1 MKKFALIIALTFSVP
16 PIFSQQEKEVQAFLE
31 HLYGK
36 VANISNTT
44 GGDYE
49 LLVEKYCSHKFLDF
63 YKETRRWEDKTGEC
77 ILHFGGG
84 AYDLFIG
91 CQDYF
96 DSIKFNI
103 GNVHKIAEEQRYS
116 AVVTAHFFCKEYEEN
131 EWKTERTVS
140 VIEENGKWC
149 ISDFQSLGEESDL
162 EFMKKELPL
171 IVGEE
176 IKVDTAMIAH
186 RLEKIYKEV
195 ASIAASDN
203 HNTDVLK
210 KYLSQQ
216 FLKLYNEV
224 DYWQIKLREMIIGV
238 DCWIR
243 LQDWYRL
250 EYKIGNIKVISPSKA
265 IADVIVFD
273 INQTPEEEIIST
285 SKIRLDL
292 VFENGNWMVDDFAD
306 YNKVGELYE
315 SDSRLYRKG
324 IDEALE
330 YFQESN

>member
-1 MKKFALIIALTFSVP
+1 MKKFALIIALTFSVL

-31 HLYGK
+31 HLY
-36 VANISNTT
+36 
-44 GGDYE
+44 
-49 LLVEKYCSHKFLDF
+49 
-63 YKETRRWEDKTGEC
+63 
-77 ILHFGGG
+77 
-84 AYDLFIG
+84 
-91 CQDYF
+91 
-96 DSIKFNI
+96 
-103 GNVHKIAEEQRYS
+103 
-116 AVVTAHFFCKEYEEN
+116 
-131 EWKTERTVS
+131 
-140 VIEENGKWC
+140 
-149 ISDFQSLGEESDL
+149 EESDL

-224 DYWQIKLREMIIGV
+224 DYWQYKLREMIIGV

-243 LQDWYRL
+243 RQDWNKL
-250 EYKIGNIKVISPSKA
+250 EYQIGSIKVISPSKA
-265 IADVIVFD
+265 IADVIAID
-273 INQTPEEEIIST
+273 TWATPEGDKKYT
-285 SKIRLDL
+285 FKIRLDL
-292 VFENGNWMVDDFAD
+292 VLENDNWMIDDFTD

>member
-1 MKKFALIIALTFSVP
+1 MKKFALIIALTFTVL

-243 LQDWYRL
+243 LQDWHKL
-250 EYKIGNIKVISPSKA
+250 EYKIGSIKVISPSKA
-265 IADVIVFD
+265 IADVIVLD
-273 INQTPEEEIIST
+273 INQTPEEKIIST

>member
-1 MKKFALIIALTFSVP
+1 MKKFALIIALTFSVL
-16 PIFSQQEKEVQAFLE
+16 PIFSQQEKEAQAFQE
-31 HLYGK
+31 HLYG
-36 VANISNTT
+36 
-44 GGDYE
+44 
-49 LLVEKYCSHKFLDF
+49 
-63 YKETRRWEDKTGEC
+63 
-77 ILHFGGG
+77 
-84 AYDLFIG
+84 
-91 CQDYF
+91 
-96 DSIKFNI
+96 
-103 GNVHKIAEEQRYS
+103 
-116 AVVTAHFFCKEYEEN
+116 
-131 EWKTERTVS
+131 
-140 VIEENGKWC
+140 
-149 ISDFQSLGEESDL
+149 ESDL

-243 LQDWYRL
+243 LQDWHKL
-250 EYKIGNIKVISPSKA
+250 EYKIGSIKVISPSKA
-265 IADVIVFD
+265 IADVIVLD
-273 INQTPEEEIIST
+273 INQTPEEKIIST

-324 IDEALE
+324 IEEALE

>member
-1 MKKFALIIALTFSVP
+1 MKKFALIIALTFSVL
-16 PIFSQQEKEVQAFLE
+16 PIFSQQEKEVQ
-31 HLYGK
+31 
-36 VANISNTT
+36 
-44 GGDYE
+44 
-49 LLVEKYCSHKFLDF
+49 
-63 YKETRRWEDKTGEC
+63 
-77 ILHFGGG
+77 
-84 AYDLFIG
+84 
-91 CQDYF
+91 
-96 DSIKFNI
+96 
-103 GNVHKIAEEQRYS
+103 
-116 AVVTAHFFCKEYEEN
+116 
-131 EWKTERTVS
+131 
-140 VIEENGKWC
+140 
-149 ISDFQSLGEESDL
+149 
-162 EFMKKELPL
+162 
-171 IVGEE
+171 VGEE

-203 HNTDVLK
+203 PNTDVLK
-210 KYLSQQ
+210 KYLSQR

-224 DYWQIKLREMIIGV
+224 DYWQIKLGEMIIGV

-273 INQTPEEEIIST
+273 INQTPEEEEIIST

-292 VFENGNWMVDDFAD
+292 VFENGNWMVDDFTD

>member
-1 MKKFALIIALTFSVP
+1 MKKFALIIALTFTVL

>member
-16 PIFSQQEKEVQAFLE
+16 PIFSQQEKEVQAFQE
-31 HLYGK
+31 HLYG
-36 VANISNTT
+36 
-44 GGDYE
+44 
-49 LLVEKYCSHKFLDF
+49 
-63 YKETRRWEDKTGEC
+63 
-77 ILHFGGG
+77 
-84 AYDLFIG
+84 
-91 CQDYF
+91 
-96 DSIKFNI
+96 
-103 GNVHKIAEEQRYS
+103 
-116 AVVTAHFFCKEYEEN
+116 
-131 EWKTERTVS
+131 
-140 VIEENGKWC
+140 
-149 ISDFQSLGEESDL
+149 ESDL

-176 IKVDTAMIAH
+176 KKVDTAMIAH

-210 KYLSQQ
+210 KYLSQK

-224 DYWQIKLREMIIGV
+224 DYWQIKLGEMIIGV

-243 LQDWYRL
+243 LQDWYKL
-250 EYKIGNIKVISPSKA
+250 EYKIGTIKVISPSKA

-273 INQTPEEEIIST
+273 INQTPEEEEMMSISK
-285 SKIRLDL
+285 KIRLDL

>member
-1 MKKFALIIALTFSVP
+1 MKKFALIIALTFSVLP
-16 PIFSQQEKEVQAFLE
+16 TFSQQEKEVQAFLE
-31 HLYGK
+31 HLY
-36 VANISNTT
+36 
-44 GGDYE
+44 
-49 LLVEKYCSHKFLDF
+49 
-63 YKETRRWEDKTGEC
+63 
-77 ILHFGGG
+77 
-84 AYDLFIG
+84 
-91 CQDYF
+91 
-96 DSIKFNI
+96 
-103 GNVHKIAEEQRYS
+103 
-116 AVVTAHFFCKEYEEN
+116 
-131 EWKTERTVS
+131 
-140 VIEENGKWC
+140 
-149 ISDFQSLGEESDL
+149 EESDP

-171 IVGEE
+171 VVGEE

-203 HNTDVLK
+203 HNTDTDVLK
-210 KYLSQQ
+210 KYLSQR
-216 FLKLYNEV
+216 FLKLYNELH
-224 DYWQIKLREMIIGV
+224 YWEYKLRDMIIGV

-243 LQDWYRL
+243 QQDWHRL
-250 EYKIGNIKVISPSKA
+250 EYKIGSIKVISPSKA

-273 INQTPEEEIIST
+273 INQTPEEKIIST

>member
-1 MKKFALIIALTFSVP
+1 MKKFALIIALTFSVL
-16 PIFSQQEKEVQAFLE
+16 PIFSQQEKEVQ
-31 HLYGK
+31 
-36 VANISNTT
+36 
-44 GGDYE
+44 
-49 LLVEKYCSHKFLDF
+49 
-63 YKETRRWEDKTGEC
+63 
-77 ILHFGGG
+77 
-84 AYDLFIG
+84 
-91 CQDYF
+91 
-96 DSIKFNI
+96 
-103 GNVHKIAEEQRYS
+103 
-116 AVVTAHFFCKEYEEN
+116 
-131 EWKTERTVS
+131 
-140 VIEENGKWC
+140 
-149 ISDFQSLGEESDL
+149 
-162 EFMKKELPL
+162 
-171 IVGEE
+171 VGEE

-195 ASIAASDN
+195 ASIAAADN

-210 KYLSQQ
+210 KYLSQR
-216 FLKLYNEV
+216 FLKLYNELR
-224 DYWQIKLREMIIGV
+224 YWENKLGEMIINV

-243 LQDWYRL
+243 LQDWYKL
-250 EYKIGNIKVISPSKA
+250 EYKIGSIKVISPSKA

>member
-16 PIFSQQEKEVQAFLE
+16 PIFSQQEKEVQAFQE
-31 HLYGK
+31 HLYG
-36 VANISNTT
+36 
-44 GGDYE
+44 
-49 LLVEKYCSHKFLDF
+49 
-63 YKETRRWEDKTGEC
+63 
-77 ILHFGGG
+77 
-84 AYDLFIG
+84 
-91 CQDYF
+91 
-96 DSIKFNI
+96 
-103 GNVHKIAEEQRYS
+103 
-116 AVVTAHFFCKEYEEN
+116 
-131 EWKTERTVS
+131 
-140 VIEENGKWC
+140 
-149 ISDFQSLGEESDL
+149 ESDL

-210 KYLSQQ
+210 KYLSQR

-224 DYWQIKLREMIIGV
+224 DYWQIKLGEMIIGV

-243 LQDWYRL
+243 LQDWYKL
-250 EYKIGNIKVISPSKA
+250 EYKIGSIKVISPSKA

-273 INQTPEEEIIST
+273 INQTPEEEEIIST

>member
-1 MKKFALIIALTFSVP
+1 MKKFALIIALTFSVL
-16 PIFSQQEKEVQAFLE
+16 PIFSQQEKEVQAFPE
-31 HLYGK
+31 HLYG
-36 VANISNTT
+36 
-44 GGDYE
+44 
-49 LLVEKYCSHKFLDF
+49 
-63 YKETRRWEDKTGEC
+63 
-77 ILHFGGG
+77 
-84 AYDLFIG
+84 
-91 CQDYF
+91 
-96 DSIKFNI
+96 
-103 GNVHKIAEEQRYS
+103 
-116 AVVTAHFFCKEYEEN
+116 
-131 EWKTERTVS
+131 
-140 VIEENGKWC
+140 
-149 ISDFQSLGEESDL
+149 ESDL

-195 ASIAASDN
+195 ASIAAADN

-216 FLKLYNEV
+216 FLKLYNELR
-224 DYWQIKLREMIIGV
+224 YWENKLGEMIINV

-243 LQDWYRL
+243 RL
-250 EYKIGNIKVISPSKA
+250 EWDKLEYQIENIKITSPSIAVANMIA
-265 IADVIVFD
+265 IDTWA
-273 INQTPEEEIIST
+273 TPEGDKKYT
-285 SKIRLDL
+285 FKIRLDL
-292 VFENGNWMVDDFAD
+292 VFENGNWMVDDFAG

>member
-1 MKKFALIIALTFSVP
+1 MKKFALIIALTFSVL
-16 PIFSQQEKEVQAFLE
+16 PIFSQQEKEVQAFQE
-31 HLYGK
+31 HLYG
-36 VANISNTT
+36 
-44 GGDYE
+44 
-49 LLVEKYCSHKFLDF
+49 
-63 YKETRRWEDKTGEC
+63 
-77 ILHFGGG
+77 
-84 AYDLFIG
+84 
-91 CQDYF
+91 
-96 DSIKFNI
+96 
-103 GNVHKIAEEQRYS
+103 
-116 AVVTAHFFCKEYEEN
+116 
-131 EWKTERTVS
+131 
-140 VIEENGKWC
+140 
-149 ISDFQSLGEESDL
+149 ESDL

-210 KYLSQQ
+210 KYLSQK

-224 DYWQIKLREMIIGV
+224 DYWQIKLDEMIINV

-243 LQDWYRL
+243 LHEWYRL

-292 VFENGNWMVDDFAD
+292 VFENGNWMVDDFTD

>member
-1 MKKFALIIALTFSVP
+1 MKKFALIIALTSSVL
-16 PIFSQQEKEVQAFLE
+16 PIFSQQEKEVLAFLE
-31 HLYGK
+31 HLYG
-36 VANISNTT
+36 
-44 GGDYE
+44 
-49 LLVEKYCSHKFLDF
+49 
-63 YKETRRWEDKTGEC
+63 
-77 ILHFGGG
+77 
-84 AYDLFIG
+84 
-91 CQDYF
+91 
-96 DSIKFNI
+96 
-103 GNVHKIAEEQRYS
+103 
-116 AVVTAHFFCKEYEEN
+116 
-131 EWKTERTVS
+131 
-140 VIEENGKWC
+140 
-149 ISDFQSLGEESDL
+149 ESDL

-171 IVGEE
+171 VVGEE

-210 KYLSQQ
+210 KYLSQR

-224 DYWQIKLREMIIGV
+224 DYWQIKLGEMIIGV

-250 EYKIGNIKVISPSKA
+250 EYKIGTIKVISPSKA

-273 INQTPEEEIIST
+273 INQTPEEEEIIST

-292 VFENGNWMVDDFAD
+292 VFENGNWMVDDFTD

>member
-1 MKKFALIIALTFSVP
+1 MKKFALIIALTFSVL
-16 PIFSQQEKEVQAFLE
+16 PIFSQQEKEIQAFLE
-31 HLYGK
+31 HLY
-36 VANISNTT
+36 
-44 GGDYE
+44 
-49 LLVEKYCSHKFLDF
+49 
-63 YKETRRWEDKTGEC
+63 
-77 ILHFGGG
+77 
-84 AYDLFIG
+84 
-91 CQDYF
+91 
-96 DSIKFNI
+96 
-103 GNVHKIAEEQRYS
+103 
-116 AVVTAHFFCKEYEEN
+116 
-131 EWKTERTVS
+131 
-140 VIEENGKWC
+140 
-149 ISDFQSLGEESDL
+149 EESDL

-224 DYWQIKLREMIIGV
+224 DYWQIKLGEMIIGV

-250 EYKIGNIKVISPSKA
+250 EYKIGSIKVISPSKA

>member
-1 MKKFALIIALTFSVP
+1 MKKFALIIALTFSVLP
-16 PIFSQQEKEVQAFLE
+16 MFSQQEKEVQAFQE
-31 HLYGK
+31 HLY
-36 VANISNTT
+36 
-44 GGDYE
+44 
-49 LLVEKYCSHKFLDF
+49 
-63 YKETRRWEDKTGEC
+63 
-77 ILHFGGG
+77 
-84 AYDLFIG
+84 
-91 CQDYF
+91 
-96 DSIKFNI
+96 
-103 GNVHKIAEEQRYS
+103 
-116 AVVTAHFFCKEYEEN
+116 
-131 EWKTERTVS
+131 
-140 VIEENGKWC
+140 
-149 ISDFQSLGEESDL
+149 EESDL

-171 IVGEE
+171 VVGEE
-176 IKVDTAMIAH
+176 KKVDTAMIAH

-203 HNTDVLK
+203 HNTDTDVLK
-210 KYLSQQ
+210 KYLSQR

-224 DYWQIKLREMIIGV
+224 DYWQIKLGEMIIGV

-243 LQDWYRL
+243 LQDWYKL
-250 EYKIGNIKVISPSKA
+250 EYKIGSIKVISPSKA

-273 INQTPEEEIIST
+273 INQTPEEEEIIST

-315 SDSRLYRKG
+315 SDSKLYRKG

>member
-31 HLYGK
+31 HLYG
-36 VANISNTT
+36 
-44 GGDYE
+44 
-49 LLVEKYCSHKFLDF
+49 
-63 YKETRRWEDKTGEC
+63 
-77 ILHFGGG
+77 
-84 AYDLFIG
+84 
-91 CQDYF
+91 
-96 DSIKFNI
+96 
-103 GNVHKIAEEQRYS
+103 
-116 AVVTAHFFCKEYEEN
+116 
-131 EWKTERTVS
+131 
-140 VIEENGKWC
+140 
-149 ISDFQSLGEESDL
+149 ESDL

-171 IVGEE
+171 VVGEE
-176 IKVDTAMIAH
+176 KKVDTAMIAH

-216 FLKLYNEV
+216 FLKLYNELR
-224 DYWQIKLREMIIGV
+224 YWENKLGEMIIGV

-243 LQDWYRL
+243 RL
-250 EYKIGNIKVISPSKA
+250 EWGKLEYQIENIKITSPSIAVANMIA
-265 IADVIVFD
+265 IDTWA
-273 INQTPEEEIIST
+273 TPEGDKKYT
-285 SKIRLDL
+285 FKIRLDL
-292 VFENGNWMVDDFAD
+292 VFENGNWMVDDFTD

>member
-16 PIFSQQEKEVQAFLE
+16 PIFSQQEKEVQAFQE
-31 HLYGK
+31 DLYG
-36 VANISNTT
+36 
-44 GGDYE
+44 
-49 LLVEKYCSHKFLDF
+49 
-63 YKETRRWEDKTGEC
+63 
-77 ILHFGGG
+77 
-84 AYDLFIG
+84 
-91 CQDYF
+91 
-96 DSIKFNI
+96 
-103 GNVHKIAEEQRYS
+103 
-116 AVVTAHFFCKEYEEN
+116 
-131 EWKTERTVS
+131 
-140 VIEENGKWC
+140 
-149 ISDFQSLGEESDL
+149 ESDP
-162 EFMKKELPL
+162 EFMKKQLPL

-203 HNTDVLK
+203 PNTDVLK

-224 DYWQIKLREMIIGV
+224 DYWQIKLGEMIINV

-243 LQDWYRL
+243 LQDWYKL

-292 VFENGNWMVDDFAD
+292 VFENGNWMVDDFTD

>member
-31 HLYGK
+31 HLYG
-36 VANISNTT
+36 
-44 GGDYE
+44 
-49 LLVEKYCSHKFLDF
+49 
-63 YKETRRWEDKTGEC
+63 
-77 ILHFGGG
+77 
-84 AYDLFIG
+84 
-91 CQDYF
+91 
-96 DSIKFNI
+96 
-103 GNVHKIAEEQRYS
+103 
-116 AVVTAHFFCKEYEEN
+116 
-131 EWKTERTVS
+131 
-140 VIEENGKWC
+140 
-149 ISDFQSLGEESDL
+149 ESDL

-176 IKVDTAMIAH
+176 KKVDTAMIAH

-216 FLKLYNEV
+216 FLKLYNELR
-224 DYWQIKLREMIIGV
+224 YWENKLGEMIIGV

-243 LQDWYRL
+243 LQDWYKL
-250 EYKIGNIKVISPSKA
+250 EYKIGTIKVIRPSKA
-265 IADVIVFD
+265 IADMIVFD
-273 INQTPEEEIIST
+273 INQTPEEEMMSISK
-285 SKIRLDL
+285 KIRLDL
-292 VFENGNWMVDDFAD
+292 VFENGNWMVDDFAE

-315 SDSRLYRKG
+315 SDSRLYN
-324 IDEALE
+324 EALE

>member
-1 MKKFALIIALTFSVP
+1 MKKFALIIALTFSVL

-31 HLYGK
+31 HLY
-36 VANISNTT
+36 
-44 GGDYE
+44 
-49 LLVEKYCSHKFLDF
+49 
-63 YKETRRWEDKTGEC
+63 
-77 ILHFGGG
+77 
-84 AYDLFIG
+84 
-91 CQDYF
+91 
-96 DSIKFNI
+96 
-103 GNVHKIAEEQRYS
+103 
-116 AVVTAHFFCKEYEEN
+116 
-131 EWKTERTVS
+131 
-140 VIEENGKWC
+140 
-149 ISDFQSLGEESDL
+149 EESDL

-195 ASIAASDN
+195 ASIAAARN
-203 HNTDVLK
+203 YNTDVLN

-224 DYWQIKLREMIIGV
+224 GYWEKKLGEMIIGV

-243 LQDWYRL
+243 RQDWNKL
-250 EYKIGNIKVISPSKA
+250 EYQIGSIKVISPSKA
-265 IADVIVFD
+265 IADVIAID
-273 INQTPEEEIIST
+273 INQTPEEEEIIST

-324 IDEALE
+324 IEEALK